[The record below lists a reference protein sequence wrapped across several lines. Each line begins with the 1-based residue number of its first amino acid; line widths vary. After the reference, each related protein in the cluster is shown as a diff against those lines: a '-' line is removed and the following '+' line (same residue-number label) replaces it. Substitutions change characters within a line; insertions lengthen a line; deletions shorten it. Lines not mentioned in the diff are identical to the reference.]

1 MLLIQNLNCSANC
14 ARYRLRNNIVATVTQ
29 KRTIGNFSRVI
40 LRGSGDMQIVQANR
54 PGLTITADVEII
66 DDITAWVTDDTL
78 HIGYRSSPI
87 VSLKLWRQK
96 ISLLLHVV
104 DLNLISSLGSGCIH
118 AADFDSDQLE
128 LNLSGS
134 GRIVIDELTADTL
147 AVLLSGSGSVS
158 LAGDVE
164 SQKVNIKGSGSYL
177 ADNLLSDFGS
187 LRISGSGV
195 ASVSVADD
203 LDIVIAGSGKVYYQG
218 FPDLTKQ
225 ILGSG
230 AVHRVR
236 KDRKTVRAE

>member
-1 MLLIQNLNCSANC
+1 M
-14 ARYRLRNNIVATVTQ
+14 ATVTQ
-29 KRTIGNFSRVI
+29 KRSIGNFSRVI
-40 LRGSGDMQIVQANR
+40 LKGPGDLQIVQANR
-54 PGLTITADVEII
+54 AALTITADMEII
-66 DDITAWVTDDTL
+66 DDIASRVTDETL
-78 HIGYRSSPI
+78 HIGFRNSRI
-87 VSLKLWRQK
+87 VSLNMWRQK
-96 ISLLLHVV
+96 FSFRLHVV

-118 AADFDSDQLE
+118 ATDFDSDQLE

-134 GRIVIDELTADTL
+134 GKLAIDELTADTL

-164 SQKVNIKGSGSYL
+164 SQKVNITGSGSYL
-177 ADNLLSDFGS
+177 AENLLSDFGS

-195 ASVSVADD
+195 AAVSVADN
-203 LDIVIAGSGKVYYQG
+203 LDIVIAGSGNVYYHG
-218 FPDLTKQ
+218 FPDITKQ